1 MLEHS
6 AKSGFEALDEFRQL
20 TDKELHLI
28 DAGLDHVCGAV
39 GHVLAPGWPVTE
51 DLARWLEGER
61 AVYELVS
68 FGEGILGAAEE
79 RAHLVRYRVAHTIT
93 SGQTDPES
101 GGPRVL
107 APDGRYEHTPLRFH
121 DLAEADVAALNDAAG
136 TLGDPGRGEDVTAA
150 LEQAGGPAQAA
161 ATVSIAARLSGLLD
175 LAWTQ
180 DADLLRARI
189 VGATEDVVLTGEEE
203 AAYQRTV
210 SRLNGMWALG
220 SGVDRFTY

>member
-1 MLEHS
+1 VVLPDLDRELMDAVTRLE
-6 AKSGFEALDEFRQL
+6 EALLVLRSWERDPEEPVRL
-20 TDKELHLI
+20 PAAL
-28 DAGLDHVCGAV
+28 AG
-39 GHVLAPGWPVTE
+39 
-51 DLARWLEGER
+51 
-61 AVYELVS
+61 
-68 FGEGILGAAEE
+68 GAAL
-79 RAHLVRYRVAHTIT
+79 AALYRVAHTIT

-136 TLGDPGRGEDVTAA
+136 ALGDPGRGEDVTAA